1 MLFKTQTI
9 KLPNANLGQKKIRNF
24 KKTQNLFLFTK
35 KISKKL
41 KIKSFPLKMA
51 YLTNFTNDT
60 GKTILRD
67 IIKTVNQTENTEKL
81 STAKTAAGKEMIASK
96 CSTVQFN

>member
-1 MLFKTQTI
+1 
-9 KLPNANLGQKKIRNF
+9 
-24 KKTQNLFLFTK
+24 
-35 KISKKL
+35 
-41 KIKSFPLKMA
+41 MA

-96 CSTVQFN
+96 FLFCGKSTKIF

>member
-1 MLFKTQTI
+1 
-9 KLPNANLGQKKIRNF
+9 
-24 KKTQNLFLFTK
+24 
-35 KISKKL
+35 
-41 KIKSFPLKMA
+41 MA

-96 CSTVQFN
+96 FLFYEKF